1 MKRSSWPWWFL
12 NDWADKRT
20 LASDQ
25 EKLKGSHPALESS
38 NRIKKGN
45 GKEMVQTR
53 SWRRGSGGGAPGS
66 ASSVGGAH
74 AGAAVAVG

>member
-1 MKRSSWPWWFL
+1 MT
-12 NDWADKRT
+12 WAET
-20 LASDQ
+20 IEHSQ
-25 EKLKGSHPALESS
+25 GTHPALESS

>member
-1 MKRSSWPWWFL
+1 VKRSSWPWWFL

-38 NRIKKGN
+38 NRIKRGKGK
-45 GKEMVQTR
+45 GKGKGKG
-53 SWRRGSGGGAPGS
+53 RRRCSK
-66 ASSVGGAH
+66 
-74 AGAAVAVG
+74 